1 MILGVMKAKTNF
13 PYDPQEAPIQP
24 ILPIPLAAGLRSP
37 KAIATMNAISS
48 IAPPPPPV
56 VVLSTLLNQ
65 YDPNNNDAE
74 SNDDSNPSLKNGDRG
89 SKRSYVGI
97 KLRKQTGKEEMITNQ
112 KKTAVATNAHSQLTF
127 VHQPSFNSSHYDNG
141 DGNNTLTLAP
151 SLVHLPLQLA
161 QNHYVM
167 NNIPPSFTPVLHP
180 SRYID
185 NDAFRSLNNVGNH
198 SNSSTSHRNKS
209 TRDHGSRQDSGSHL
223 NNNANSSSEK
233 IDWSKHAYIPL
244 EITSQYDHQSRSYSP
259 LPLPATHHL
268 NQEIAHE
275 PDWRDQIYYWQGK
288 LSYDDNL
295 QSVTWKGH
303 WMGSFTGKPGQ
314 EEFAISNNDFVYHS
328 ISIEKSKVV
337 SIMNQNSYMNGNG
350 SNGSSTAGYSLLRPV
365 SGYYK
370 GYYMMQ
376 NNDIDDKHD
385 KYTDKEFLVEFEENP
400 SKSFPFLYN
409 VYGKGDSE
417 FGIFILHGTY
427 DSNNKILE
435 MSRQYIADCDLRCSM
450 SLPQLKQY
458 FKRIS
463 W

>member
-24 ILPIPLAAGLRSP
+24 ILPIPAVIGLRSP
-37 KAIATMNAISS
+37 KGFSNLSALST
-48 IAPPPPPV
+48 APAPV
-56 VVLSTLLNQ
+56 APVPLSTLLNQ
-65 YDPNNNDAE
+65 YDPNSINETE

-97 KLRKQTGKEEMITNQ
+97 KLRKQNGKEEMITNQ
-112 KKTAVATNAHSQLTF
+112 KKTAVATNSHSQLTF
-127 VHQPSFNSSHYDNG
+127 VHQPAFTSSHYDTT
-141 DGNNTLTLAP
+141 DNNPLALAP
-151 SLVHLPLQLA
+151 SLVHIPYQLA

-185 NDAFRSLNNVGNH
+185 NDAFRSLNNVGNQ
-198 SNSSTSHRNKS
+198 SAGLSTNYRNKGS
-209 TRDHGSRQDSGSHL
+209 NRDHGSRQDSSNH
-223 NNNANSSSEK
+223 NNNSSASEK

-244 EITSQYDHQSRSYSP
+244 EITSQYENQHHQSRSYSP
-259 LPLPATHHL
+259 LPLPAPHHL

-295 QSVTWKGH
+295 QSVSWKGH
-303 WMGSFTGKPGQ
+303 WMGSFTGKPAQ
-314 EEFAISNNDFVYHS
+314 EEFDISNNDFVYHS
-328 ISIEKSKVV
+328 MAIDKSKVV
-337 SIMNQNSYMNGNG
+337 SVINNGTT
-350 SNGSSTAGYSLLRPV
+350 SSSTAVSSLLRPV

-376 NNDIDDKHD
+376 NNEMDDKHD
-385 KYTDKEFLVEFEENP
+385 KYTDKEFILEFEENP
-400 SKSFPFLYN
+400 SKTFPFLYN

-427 DSNNKILE
+427 DSYNKTLE